1 MIQNEEKSD
10 LNTVVMWAIHFSFG
24 EISNETMYPKE
35 SGELCLKKPIQHK
48 KNLLDQRRFFLRNYF
63 VWEGVI
69 SRERSLSF
77 FMISSFTAWVIH
89 FADWIFRI
97 LSEIFFA
104 SFSFTSCD
112 MVGSFSWTR
121 AINTFTSES
130 RISLLSRRFARRFAA
145 FWSRNDLFL
154 SYTSRRFAR
163 TY

>member
-10 LNTVVMWAIHFSFG
+10 LNTVVMWVIHFSFG

-48 KNLLDQRRFFLRNYF
+48 KPPWPKEVFLRKYF

-77 FMISSFTAWVIH
+77 FMISSFTAWVTH

-97 LSEIFFA
+97 FSEIFFA

-154 SYTSRRFAR
+154 S
-163 TY
+163 